1 MPNAPTLEQLRDG
14 LRITRQ
20 ELAKEI
26 GVTPGMVC
34 HWENGRRGANGDR
47 VQDIQAAINNI
58 LIARGSARRVN
69 YDEVDA
75 ALLAS
80 AGVVRSP
87 RVDVQGDLG
96 AIDHRTTAP
105 TAQGA

>member
-1 MPNAPTLEQLRDG
+1 MSTATFSDVRKALRVSQ
-14 LRITRQ
+14 T
-20 ELAKEI
+20 ELAKELGI
-26 GVTPGMVC
+26 YQTTVSLWEVGKTTP
-34 HWENGRRGANGDR
+34 RGPMIERIVGALN
-47 VQDIQAAINNI
+47 DIMIS
-58 LIARGSARRVN
+58 RGSARRVN